1 MNSSDSLSS
10 RFASTF
16 RDVKIFFGSCLSM
29 HMVPVLFALVL
40 IIVADQKN
48 NTRMADIE
56 SHSTIDSQATDS
68 QATDSQAT
76 SVPSIKNYVLLNPT
90 DITQVVAIYKVS
102 RLVLKTVR

>member
-68 QATDSQAT
+68 QAT